1 MTISIGISYGTVEM
15 AWRCTSG
22 FLDIPCQQVLYIPQA
37 GLDNMDF
44 LLKCL
49 CVVLTL
55 AAAAKAL
62 TSQEIESIIDSHN
75 ELRSS
80 VSPNATDMMYMVSR
94 EGGKVNTR
102 LAQAT
107 TLIWKLKCH
116 PLYPQGWDCDLEN
129 IAKAWSKKCTILHN
143 DGRSVHPVFKYVGEN
158 IFAGGKSTY
167 NFPTAVNVWFNE
179 QKHYN
184 YNSDSCDPGKVCGHY
199 TQVVWAKT
207 YRVGCA
213 RNYCPNGINNFVP
226 SGTVIVCNYGPGG
239 NVKGSQPYKKGQ
251 SCSEC
256 SSTCD
261 GNLCHCN
268 DTCAA
273 MELDF

>member
-1 MTISIGISYGTVEM
+1 MNHIS
-15 AWRCTSG
+15 A
-22 FLDIPCQQVLYIPQA
+22 LYTLHPESSKAPVHCA

-80 VSPNATDMMYMVSR
+80 VSPNATDMMYM
-94 EGGKVNTR
+94 
-102 LAQAT
+102 
-107 TLIWKLKCH
+107 
-116 PLYPQGWDCDLEN
+116 GWDCDLEN